1 MIRLI
6 DADPVQKKWALV
18 IQGPVPTIEGY
29 KRNPHLFNTIPHG
42 LYEIDCDIKNIQ
54 SHDNGMRLWLDGY
67 GQSQGRTVKVLCS
80 HVELLKQIAAQ
91 NLWYNE
97 DIVSMRGRF
106 DKRGSEILFILGA
119 E

>member
-6 DADPVQKKWALV
+6 DRDEKQKNWALV
-18 IQGPVPTIEGY
+18 IQGSVPTIDAY

-42 LYEIDCDIKNIQ
+42 LYEIDCNIKNLRDA
-54 SHDNGMRLWLDGY
+54 DNGFQCWPDGISN
-67 GQSQGRTVKVLCS
+67 GAIHVKVLTG
-80 HVELLKQIAAQ
+80 HVNLMKQIAAQ
-91 NLWYNE
+91 TLWYNE